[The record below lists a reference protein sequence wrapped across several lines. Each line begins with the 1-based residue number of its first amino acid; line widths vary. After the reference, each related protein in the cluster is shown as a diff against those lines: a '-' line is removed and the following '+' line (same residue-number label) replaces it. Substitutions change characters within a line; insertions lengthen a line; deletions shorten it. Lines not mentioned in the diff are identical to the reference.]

1 MTRRLRRLGLIG
13 LITTLLASVG
23 VAVAGQPAA
32 AVGPYTAYLM
42 AHFTGESATGEQIYF
57 ATSTDGLRWTDLNG
71 SAPVLTS
78 TVGERGVRDPSIV
91 RSPAG
96 DRFYLFAH
104 GRGQHRRGAVEVRP
118 P

>member
-42 AHFTGESATGEQIYF
+42 AHFTGESATGEKIYF
-57 ATSTDGLRWTDLNG
+57 ATSTDGSRWTDLNG

-78 TVGERGVRDPSIV
+78 TVGEQVEPVPCRRAHDAGVTHTP
-91 RSPAG
+91 
-96 DRFYLFAH
+96 LAH